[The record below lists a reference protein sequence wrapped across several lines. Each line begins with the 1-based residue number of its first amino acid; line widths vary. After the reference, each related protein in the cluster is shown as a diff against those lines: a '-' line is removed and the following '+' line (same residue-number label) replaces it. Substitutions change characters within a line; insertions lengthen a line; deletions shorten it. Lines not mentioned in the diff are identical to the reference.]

1 MRRRPQASRP
11 GFGLVLPE
19 ERQAESKRK
28 RQECARWDPI
38 AFGNDVPATLV
49 IRAQQD
55 PLRSCDEP
63 LEAWV
68 PTQRREVGIDL
79 QPPRREIIGDLEQGL
94 ELVERLLRLVLDD
107 VDPRELVL
115 DVGAGGSVS
124 GDRHDRDAALTLPD
138 RLSLPAQVSKREAER
153 GVKPLA
159 AGRRAELLLVG
170 EPRGV
175 GVDPGA
181 GWVASD
187 GIRLGEHYAP
197 RAPVPVER
205 AWPEPEEQRLFGIVE
220 HPHEIVVSRHKG
232 HEGGVYLLRR
242 GPKPSPRPGQVA
254 LPQRDHGLAPDQ
266 RQVGRSEGK
275 ASVAGLPSLRIMAG
289 DGERWNEQ
297 PNNSDLKRGEAQGLF
312 PMRTPR

>member
-68 PTQRREVGIDL
+68 PTQRREVWIDL
-79 QPPRREIIGDLEQGL
+79 QPLRREIIGDLEQGL
-94 ELVERLLRLVLDD
+94 ELVERLLRLVRDD
-107 VDPRELVL
+107 VNPRQLVL
-115 DVGAGGSVS
+115 NVGAGGGVS
-124 GDRHDRDAALTLPD
+124 RDRHARDAALTLPD
-138 RLSLPAQVSKREAER
+138 CLSLPAQVGKREAER
-153 GVKPLA
+153 GVKSLT
-159 AGRRAELLLVG
+159 AGRRAQLLLEG

-197 RAPVPVER
+197 LPPVPVER
-205 AWPEPEEQRLFGIVE
+205 ARSEPEEQCLFGIVE
-220 HPHEIVVSRHKG
+220 HPHEIAVSRHKG

-242 GPKPSPRPGQVA
+242 GPKPSPRSGQVA
-254 LPQRDHGLAPDQ
+254 LPQRGHGLELEQ
-266 RQVGRSEGK
+266 RQVRRSEGK
-275 ASVAGLPSLRIMAG
+275 APLASLPGLRIVAG
-289 DGERWNEQ
+289 EE
-297 PNNSDLKRGEAQGLF
+297 
-312 PMRTPR
+312 